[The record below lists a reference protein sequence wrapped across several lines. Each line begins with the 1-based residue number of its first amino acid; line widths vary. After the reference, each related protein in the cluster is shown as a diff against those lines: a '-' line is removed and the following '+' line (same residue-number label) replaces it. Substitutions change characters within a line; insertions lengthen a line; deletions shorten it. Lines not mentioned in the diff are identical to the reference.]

1 VSVQNLGVGG
11 VPAPNP
17 GSGVFLVTHDSSDVL
32 KITASNVVYDGGGH
46 SCGRI
51 EIHADDV
58 TVQNFRVKANGQYGI
73 WAEGKNI
80 TIQNNDIKGVKV
92 SGDGDLN
99 AITGFG
105 DGLRILYNTAID
117 FVSGDP
123 GGSHTDFFQT
133 WISSSHPDGSRDVV
147 IQGNKAIGPANPQRK
162 HGIASIH
169 QCIMAEGRGR
179 GGNHGG
185 TGDLERWTIADN
197 EFGDSWNQCIKL
209 DGVSDVTITRN
220 RFLGSSEKVME
231 VTNASTGVKFYS
243 DNQVGG
249 DYGSV
254 GVSVVDGHG
263 PGASITGTGPV
274 GNNLIVGGA
283 NAPQNFEAVVKP
295 DNSIILTWDKV
306 PGATAITVRET
317 QSPDGVR
324 GMPLDGSATT
334 SRRTP
339 STLRE
344 YTYWVT
350 ATVGGVETAPS
361 DTAEVTLPFGSDSDH
376 GDQDDH
382 GSHGSGATGTPAAIL
397 DIGTGATQNHFN
409 VGIGYPSGHKDR
421 SMTEIVEGYED
432 PDFFRPNKSGDA
444 VKFSMRADG
453 KPTSGNTGHPRS
465 ELREMKADGTT
476 KAAWDSTSGR
486 HIMAGTSR
494 ITELPED
501 DQASGDARPWIC
513 FAQIHD
519 TKNDALHLKG
529 GDIVRLQV
537 EGNVEKGFKILARTH
552 SPNGEDGV
560 PEEKKPLADS
570 YTVGDDIHWKIE
582 CDHGTVRIFLDDVV
596 RATVP
601 GVDSASCYFKAG
613 NYQQF
618 STDPHDGGYPRDAS
632 STVELRDLR
641 VTHHG

>member
-1 VSVQNLGVGG
+1 MSVQKLGVGG

-17 GSGVFLVTHDSSDVL
+17 GSGVVLVGHDSTEGL
-32 KITASNVVYDGGGH
+32 KITEPNVVYDGGGH

-51 EIHADDV
+51 EIHADGV
-58 TVQNFRVKANGQYGI
+58 TVQNFRVRANGQYGI
-73 WAEGKNI
+73 WAEGRNI

-117 FVSGDP
+117 FVAGDP

-133 WISSSHPDGSRDVV
+133 WISTSHPHGSRDVV
-147 IQGNKAIGPANPQRK
+147 IRGNKAIGPANPSRK
-162 HGIASIH
+162 HDIASIH

-179 GGNHGG
+179 GGNTGG
-185 TGDLERWTIADN
+185 TGDLKRWTISDN

-209 DGVSDVTITRN
+209 DGVSGVTIARN
-220 RFLGSSEKVME
+220 RFVGSSEKVME
-231 VTNASTGVKFYS
+231 VTNASSDVKFHS
-243 DNQVGG
+243 DNHVGG
-249 DYGSV
+249 DYGSI
-254 GVSVVDGHG
+254 GISVVAGPG
-263 PGASITGTGPV
+263 PGAPLAAEGEAKDGPP
-274 GNNLIVGGA
+274 A
-283 NAPQNFEAVVKP
+283 DAADAPQNFRAVVRP
-295 DNSIILTWDKV
+295 DDSIVLTWDAV
-306 PGATAITVRET
+306 PGATAITVRENR
-317 QSPDGVR
+317 SPDGVP
-324 GMPLDGSATT
+324 GMPLPGSATT

-339 STLRE
+339 HTLRE

-350 ATVGGVETAPS
+350 ATVGGAETAPS
-361 DTAEVTLPFGSDSDH
+361 EKVDVTLPFS
-376 GDQDDH
+376 GDDDH
-382 GSHGSGATGTPAAIL
+382 DDDGSHLSGATGTPAAIL

-409 VGIGYPSGHKDR
+409 VGIGYRDKHRDR
-421 SMTEIVEGYED
+421 SMTMIIEEGYAD
-432 PDFFRPNKSGDA
+432 PDFFRPNAHGDA
-444 VKFSMRADG
+444 VAFSVRADG

-476 KAAWDSTSGR
+476 RAAWDSTSGR
-486 HIMAGTSR
+486 HVMSGTSR
-494 ITELPED
+494 ITHLPPD
-501 DQASGDARPWIC
+501 DQASGGPARPWIC

-519 TKNDALHLKG
+519 TENKALGLKG

-537 EGNVEKGFKILARTH
+537 EGNFEKGFKILARTH

-560 PEEKKPLADS
+560 PEVKKEIAGS

-582 CDHGTVRIFLDDVV
+582 CVEGTVKISIDGVV
-596 RATVP
+596 KATVP

-618 STDPHDGGYPRDAS
+618 STESGDGGYPGEAR
-632 STVELRDLR
+632 STVELRNLV
-641 VTHHG
+641 VTHGS